1 MDTIS
6 QVIHDCETCA
16 AIKQGKRVKLL
27 WYGGRR
33 DKYRYGGAWQTDYIT
48 LPQTHQGKVTKRGRP
63 ELSRC
68 WCSNMRQSRRPHLYK
83 SGIWAH
89 VEYEC
94 DGQEEF
100 AVKEIP
106 ELKKV
111 HVIAVMKL
119 VLSALPL
126 LNNLLSLVDDISEP
140 DTKQGSD
147 TVSGNCRILLH
158 VINNRKSTH
167 SQEAEAGAAVFVVTL
182 QHRNMDL
189 SVLPNNNHPD
199 KFLQLEV
206 KSLEK
211 SSTCLQA
218 SWAKLPDAAL
228 PGVQRW
234 HNRIYLQREKR
245 TVTELPGLDLN
256 RVSQEM
262 IDKALGKHITPI
274 TLKSTIKRNPLYS
287 DIQVDDDWE
296 EKKKTPSWTV
306 QDYDRHSLHSNL
318 ASHIKENPN
327 DLQFWMGDIYTP
339 GYDTLLKKKEREK
352 KHSKYCRIILL
363 MVLAV
368 CILITIVTLSVL
380 LT

>member
-1 MDTIS
+1 MGPSDNTS
-6 QVIHDCETCA
+6 
-16 AIKQGKRVKLL
+16 VKGTLRSDKVAKEKFSELL
-27 WYGGRR
+27 VLAFPDEMLRAR
-33 DKYRYGGAWQTDYIT
+33 
-48 LPQTHQGKVTKRGRP
+48 
-63 ELSRC
+63 
-68 WCSNMRQSRRPHLYK
+68 HL
-83 SGIWAH
+83 
-89 VEYEC
+89 E
-94 DGQEEF
+94 
-100 AVKEIP
+100 
-106 ELKKV
+106 
-111 HVIAVMKL
+111 KL

-158 VINNRKSTH
+158 VINNRKSMH
-167 SQEAEAGAAVFVVTL
+167 SQEAEAGAVFIITL

-206 KSLEK
+206 KSLVK
-211 SSTCLQA
+211 NSA
-218 SWAKLPDAAL
+218 FLPANWVKFPEAAL

-234 HNRIYLQREKR
+234 HNRIYLQREKT

-256 RVSQEM
+256 RVSQEI
-262 IDKALGKHITPI
+262 IDKSLGKHITPI
-274 TLKSTIKRNPLYS
+274 TLKSTIKSNPLYS
-287 DIQVDDDWE
+287 DIHVDDDWE

-306 QDYDRHSLHSNL
+306 QDYDRQSLHSNL

-339 GYDTLLKKKEREK
+339 GYDTLLKKKEQER
-352 KHSKYCRIILL
+352 KHSKYCRIVLL
-363 MVLAV
+363 MILAI
-368 CILITIVTLSVL
+368 CILITVITLSIL